1 MSKEMGSALVL
12 IDVDHFKEVN
22 DGFGHDVGDRVLM
35 RIGELLE
42 QQCGSR
48 YPVGRLGGEEFVVV
62 LTPAAAVN
70 AMNYAAGVRR
80 QLAGASFADLLG
92 AGRGTT
98 ISTRRAFSPA
108 PFPAVFAG

>member
-1 MSKEMGSALVL
+1 MSKGMGSALVL

-48 YPVGRLGGEEFVVV
+48 YPVGRIGGEEFAVV
-62 LTPAAAVN
+62 LPPEAAVD
-70 AMNYAAGVRR
+70 AINYADGVRR
-80 QLAGASFADLLG
+80 PLRSERRRVWTEDARTCRF
-92 AGRGTT
+92 RG
-98 ISTRRAFSPA
+98 
-108 PFPAVFAG
+108 

>member
-48 YPVGRLGGEEFVVV
+48 YPVGRIGGEEFAVV
-62 LTPAAAVN
+62 LPPEAAVD
-70 AMNYAAGVRR
+70 AMNYADGVRR
-80 QLAGASFADLLG
+80 QLAGASRSEERRVGKEWVSTGGSRGLADQ
-92 AGRGTT
+92 
-98 ISTRRAFSPA
+98 
-108 PFPAVFAG
+108 